1 MFMKYD
7 KILKNSSRRGC
18 SIDSMESRIKY
29 VGLAPRDYKYAERA
43 RLEFRTVR
51 PQQSMDEWILELKFL
66 DRFIASSKD
75 ATIDFDPFQDLENS
89 PAKILK
95 KFADLLLKL
104 NLQLGDYDFMIRK
117 SRIRSWSSIKSNSN
131 EPNADIYFS

>member
-1 MFMKYD
+1 
-7 KILKNSSRRGC
+7 
-18 SIDSMESRIKY
+18 
-29 VGLAPRDYKYAERA
+29 
-43 RLEFRTVR
+43 
-51 PQQSMDEWILELKFL
+51 MDEWILELKFL